1 MNTHIEDVRVE
12 FHLNEGYTKL
22 LMLRY
27 KNNGFV
33 ENPYLDIPTSEIPKH
48 LRNIGSQ
55 FKIKINED
63 RSREIEK

>member
-1 MNTHIEDVRVE
+1 MNTRIEAVRVE

-27 KNNGFV
+27 KDNGFV
-33 ENPYLDIPTSEIPKH
+33 ENPYLDIPTNDIPKH

-63 RSREIEK
+63 WSIEIEK

>member
-1 MNTHIEDVRVE
+1 MNTRIEDVQVE

-22 LMLRY
+22 LMIRY
-27 KNNGFV
+27 KHNGFV
-33 ENPYLDIPTSEIPKH
+33 GNPYLDIPTNVIPKH

-63 RSREIEK
+63 WSIEIKV